1 LKKILIIVLTLCVI
15 ATLAFLAGCGGGE
28 DGGNKSGMES
38 GSAGG
43 DVNGSDEAGND
54 GQDESAEDGE
64 REITVEEPQEEGGSG
79 KVTLEGENGEEATIE
94 VQEQAPSEE
103 ALGAP
108 IYPNAQYIEG
118 SGVSGTTTSG
128 DKELTAAGAEFTTSD
143 DISKVVSWY
152 KGKLG
157 EPMSA
162 SAEITTWMFQDQAG
176 AIVTVMV
183 ELTTEGT
190 TKITIAKVAGDIDID
205 L

>member
-1 LKKILIIVLTLCVI
+1 LKKTLIIVLILCVV

-28 DGGNKSGMES
+28 DGGDKSSAES
-38 GSAGG
+38 GDINGGADAGG
-43 DVNGSDEAGND
+43 DE
-54 GQDESAEDGE
+54 QAEIIEGGE
-64 REITVEEPQEEGGSG
+64 REITVEEPQAEGESG
-79 KVTLEGENGEEATIE
+79 KVTLEGDNGEEATIE

-108 IYPNAQYIEG
+108 IYPNSQYVEG

-128 DKELTAAGAEFTTSD
+128 DKELTAAGAEFTTGD

-162 SAEITTWMFQDQAG
+162 TAEITTWMFQDMEG
-176 AIVTVMV
+176 AITTVIV
-183 ELTTEGT
+183 ELSEGK

-205 L
+205 I